1 MVMMNKFLVLV
12 LVLFVLIVPVVDG
25 GILSFLK
32 NIFRHNRS
40 SKVKN
45 ENSYNYDYNELLN
58 EIREL
63 KESNYILTCQVTS
76 LKNRLSQVKKEKDTL
91 RSDFIKLKEKH
102 NIDIKEIT
110 NAIVKKLEDE
120 NNDRMAVVRQ
130 KYEQEL
136 SVQRN
141 EVEKIKKDFADKA
154 NTNALKA
161 KAEIKRLMQTKEQ
174 TENEL
179 VKVKEQLLSTK
190 EQNNKRRVSINRV
203 RLSKE
208 EKYSNEDEDDE
219 DDNDSED
226 RPRSW
231 SYSSKPPS
239 KKFVVKRGRGI
250 RR

>member
-1 MVMMNKFLVLV
+1 MMSKFIVLV
-12 LVLFVLIVPVVDG
+12 FALFVLLVPVVDG

-40 SKVKN
+40 NNHDS
-45 ENSYNYDYNELLN
+45 SNYDYNELLN
-58 EIREL
+58 EIRDL

-76 LKNRLSQVKKEKDTL
+76 LKSRLSILKKEKDIL
-91 RSDFIKLKEKH
+91 RSNFIKLQEKH

-110 NAIVKKLEDE
+110 SAIVKKLEDE
-120 NNDRMAVVRQ
+120 NNDKIAVVRQ

-136 SVQRN
+136 SEQRN
-141 EVEKIKKDFADKA
+141 EVERIKKDFADKA

-161 KAEIKRLMQTKEQ
+161 KAEIKRLIQSKEQ
-174 TENEL
+174 TESEL
-179 VKVKEQLLSTK
+179 VKVKEQLLSP
-190 EQNNKRRVSINRV
+190 KRRVSINRV

-208 EKYSNEDEDDE
+208 EKYNSEDEEDE
-219 DDNDSED
+219 EDGDSED

-231 SYSSKPPS
+231 SYTSKPPS